1 MERQGQGRAAEP
13 TAAIIDSQSVK
24 TTEAGGER
32 GYDAGKNIKGRKRHI
47 VVDTVG
53 NLLEVVV
60 HAANIQDYHAAKV
73 LLNKLTETVA
83 TLERIWADGMYGKG
97 GLVEWVQKTFS
108 FVLDIVS
115 RPPEQQGFA
124 VLPRRWVVERSFA
137 WLGRYRRLSKDY
149 EHCTKSS
156 EGTVYLASI
165 HTMLR
170 RIAARS

>member
-1 MERQGQGRAAEP
+1 M
-13 TAAIIDSQSVK
+13 
-24 TTEAGGER
+24 
-32 GYDAGKNIKGRKRHI
+32 
-47 VVDTVG
+47 
-53 NLLEVVV
+53 

-73 LLNKLTETVA
+73 LLDKLTEPVS
-83 TLERIWADGMYGKG
+83 TLERIWADGMYGKA
-97 GLVEWVQKTFS
+97 GLVEWVQETCS
-108 FVLDIVS
+108 IVLAIVN
-115 RPPEQQGFA
+115 RPPEQHGFA
-124 VLPRRWVVERSFA
+124 VLPRRWVVERTFA